1 MKRARRP
8 SPQTMA
14 VIEALAQEP
23 TVWRYGYDLCQQL
36 GMKAGSMYP
45 ILMRLADQGM
55 LETTWAAEAE
65 PGRPP
70 RHLYRLTGTGQ
81 ALATQLTAAARTSSI
96 ATTSAAAPTV
106 ARPRLAG
113 EHP

>member
-1 MKRARRP
+1 
-8 SPQTMA
+8 
-14 VIEALAQEP
+14 
-23 TVWRYGYDLCQQL
+23 
-36 GMKAGSMYP
+36 MKAGSMYP

-65 PGRPP
+65 LGGRLGILSAYWNRPC
-70 RHLYRLTGTGQ
+70 

-106 ARPRLAG
+106 AMPRLAG